1 MKKLLL
7 PLAFCLSFMALQ
19 THAQDTD
26 IKNYNNII
34 YIEPVSVNAGSTHTL
49 SVKMKNSVE
58 VEGFQFDLIL
68 PEGMNFD
75 IDEDGFPKAYLSE
88 ERTNSRKTNTFESS
102 VQPNGCLRTFG
113 ASSNGSVIDGN
124 DGEIAL
130 ITIKIASSL
139 PEGDYVLKMEGIVIS
154 DHVNA
159 NDIADTEKFQT
170 TIKVLPPLDTR
181 TVLDETSTVLPE
193 AAVGVDVR
201 VKRTLTANV
210 WNTIVL
216 PFAMTSQQV
225 GEAFGDGVQLA
236 DFTGYEIDEDKNGDI
251 TGIAVQFQSV
261 NAIEA
266 NHPYIIKVKEP
277 ISEFTVDGVD
287 IDPEDEPTNAVIKRT
302 KKQWSEMIGTY
313 VANTVVE
320 DDMLFLNGNKF
331 WYSTGQTVMM
341 GYRAYFD
348 FYDVLTSVEN
358 ADAKVTFEVNGET
371 TDITGVADP
380 HLEGEVYNVQ
390 GLHMGKNADMKRLP
404 KGVYIV
410 NGKKVTVK

>member
-181 TVLDETSTVLPE
+181 TILDETSTAMPE
-193 AAVGVDVR
+193 AALGVDVR

-216 PFAMTSQQV
+216 PFPMTSQQV

-236 DFTGYEIDEDKNGDI
+236 DFTGCEAKYEKEGDAYASSI
-251 TGIAVQFQSV
+251 KV
-261 NAIEA
+261 NFSSDVTAIEA

-277 ISEFTVDGVD
+277 IKEFTVDGVD
-287 IDPEDEPTNAVIKRT
+287 INPEEEPSVDRDEYMTGSGT
-302 KKQWSEMIGTY
+302 KKDPYVYHYNSLIGTY
-313 VANTVVE
+313 MADTDVPEQT
-320 DDMLFLNGNKF
+320 LFLNGNKF
-331 WYSTGQTVMM
+331 WYSM
-341 GYRAYFD
+341 GNTKMKAYRALFR
-348 FYDVLTSVEN
+348 FL
-358 ADAKVTFEVNGET
+358 
-371 TDITGVADP
+371 
-380 HLEGEVYNVQ
+380 
-390 GLHMGKNADMKRLP
+390 
-404 KGVYIV
+404 
-410 NGKKVTVK
+410 